1 MDAVLEQAPVSGL
14 AIACVETV
22 LEHGR
27 LDVVAFVLFFWRQ
40 TIDLLPEQICLD
52 VLVLEVAPTGLVL
65 PWDAPPFSCSLLG
78 DGLDSLVGVAC
89 RNLLD
94 GKSVFIMWNQFQAAS
109 SLHFACFELHVI
121 MILGKLT
128 VLRTLIGV
136 FYYLVNKA
144 LKGTNFCRNDKG
156 KRFFFC
162 DSMNYLG

>member
-1 MDAVLEQAPVSGL
+1 MDAVLEQAPISGL
-14 AIACVETV
+14 AVACVETV

-27 LDVVAFVLFFWRQ
+27 LDVVSFVLFFWRQ
-40 TIDLLPEQICLD
+40 TLDLLPEQICLD

-65 PWDAPPFSCSLLG
+65 PWDAPPLSCSLLG
-78 DGLDSLVGVAC
+78 DGLDSLKGVASL
-89 RNLLD
+89 NIPD
-94 GKSVFIMWNQFQAAS
+94 SKSVLIMWNQFPAAS
-109 SLHFACFELHVI
+109 SLHLACLELHVI

-162 DSMNYLG
+162 DSMNYSG

>member
-14 AIACVETV
+14 AIACVEAV

-40 TIDLLPEQICLD
+40 TLDLLPEQICLD
-52 VLVLEVAPTGLVL
+52 VLVLEVAPTVLVL
-65 PWDAPPFSCSLLG
+65 PWDAPPLSCPLFG

-89 RNLLD
+89 RNLPD
-94 GKSVFIMWNQFQAAS
+94 GKSVFIMWNQFPAAS

-128 VLRTLIGV
+128 VLRTLIGSV
-136 FYYLVNKA
+136 GIQYRAQNETFIEVRSSKTSESPLFIRVS
-144 LKGTNFCRNDKG
+144 RD
-156 KRFFFC
+156 
-162 DSMNYLG
+162 